1 MSLNK
6 KKMEIGVLAMLRKDH
21 NPFEPLL
28 QYGVKAAQVQCWDME
43 LIRDL
48 KYAKTVK
55 KQISDAGIRLAG
67 FWGGYSGRIVWNSY
81 GGPNTCGLVPRDLR
95 AKRVDE
101 LKYGADFAKAIGAPA
116 LITHCGFIP
125 ENPMDPLYPETLNA
139 IFEVAQHC
147 HDSGID
153 FWFESGQETPLTLLR
168 TIEDINL
175 PNLGVNLDTANLILY
190 GRGNP
195 VDALDVIGPYVR
207 NLHVKDGLF
216 PTNGKYLGK
225 EVRQSGMDTVK
236 LHHTIKDIQTLRP
249 ILTTAELLV
258 RVNPIHDKIGQVES
272 SKEEID
278 NAINAGADIL
288 MLPMVKT
295 KQEAEKFVE
304 FVGGRAKTML
314 LIETAEANENIDQ
327 ILEVQGI
334 DEIHVGLND
343 MHLAYK
349 KRFKSSNNF
358 KRK

>member
-21 NPFEPLL
+21 NPFESLL

-168 TIEDINL
+168 TIEDIGL

-195 VDALDVIGPYVR
+195 VDALWVFGKYVR
-207 NLHVKDGLF
+207 NLHVKDGVF
-216 PTNGKYLGK
+216 PTNGHELGK
-225 EVRQSGMDTVK
+225 EVAVGEGRADFEQ
-236 LHHTIKDIQTLRP
+236 TIKMLYDLEFTGE
-249 ILTTAELLV
+249 LTIE
-258 RVNPIHDKIGQVES
+258 R
-272 SKEEID
+272 EISGPQQ
-278 NAINAGADIL
+278 AKDIL
-288 MLPMVKT
+288 KAKAYL
-295 KQEAEKFVE
+295 EK
-304 FVGGRAKTML
+304 L
-314 LIETAEANENIDQ
+314 L
-327 ILEVQGI
+327 
-334 DEIHVGLND
+334 
-343 MHLAYK
+343 K
-349 KRFKSSNNF
+349 KYAPSK
-358 KRK
+358 KA